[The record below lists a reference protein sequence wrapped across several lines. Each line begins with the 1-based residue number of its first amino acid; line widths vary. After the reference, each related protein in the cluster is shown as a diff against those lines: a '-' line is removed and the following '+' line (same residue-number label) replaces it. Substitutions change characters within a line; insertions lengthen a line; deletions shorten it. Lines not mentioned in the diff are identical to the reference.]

1 MRVKSIIILSIF
13 LCFCTSKERESH
25 EKTIFRYN
33 ESAGI
38 QSFDPAFS
46 KDQARVWF
54 CHHIYNSIVALDS
67 NLAIKPSIAKSWDIS
82 EDALT
87 YEFIIRDDVYFHE
100 PISRQVNTHDIVYSL
115 NRLRDSKLASPGA
128 WVLSDITSIEAQN
141 DSLIRIELENPNPA
155 FMSLLS
161 TQYCSILPI
170 ESNGDE
176 DFFKSPIGTGAFK
189 FQYHK
194 PNVKLV
200 LRQNSR
206 YFEFEGD
213 YRLPYLD
220 AVAISFIPDKQTAFL
235 EFIRGNL
242 DFLSGIDAS
251 YKDEL
256 LTPNG
261 ELNLSYKSK
270 INFTKQAYLNT
281 EYLGVLVDSNQT
293 NIALKNSK
301 VRQALN
307 ISFDKSLMIKYLRNN
322 NGTPALNGFIP
333 KGLPGYNASSVY
345 SFDFKMAQQLLV
357 QAGYPNGKGIDPVE
371 LSTTSS
377 YLDLCE
383 YIQHAWQQLGLDV
396 KININ
401 PPSIHRQQVS
411 KSQLSIFRGSW
422 IADYPDA
429 ENYLSLFYSRN
440 HSPNGPNYT
449 HFSNAEFDSLYLES
463 KQITDIEKRMPYYF
477 KMDSMLMKEGVIIP
491 LYYDAVSR
499 FSNKAI
505 QGLGSNPMNL
515 LDLKQVQKRIK

>member
-1 MRVKSIIILSIF
+1 MRVTSVIILSIF
-13 LCFCTSKERESH
+13 LCFCTNKQIESQ
-25 EKTIFRYN
+25 EKSIFRYN
-33 ESAGI
+33 ESSGI
-38 QSFDPAFS
+38 QTFDPAFA

-54 CHHIYNSIVALDS
+54 CHHIFNSMVSLDS
-67 NLAIKPSIAKSWDIS
+67 NLIIKPSVAKSWHIS

-87 YEFIIRDDVYFHE
+87 YEFKIRDDVYFHE

-115 NRLRDSKLASPGA
+115 NRLRDSNIASPGA
-128 WVLSDITSIEAQN
+128 WILSDISSIQAMS
-141 DSLIRIELENPNPA
+141 DTVLRIVLKNPNPA
-155 FMSLLS
+155 FLSLLS
-161 TQYCSILPI
+161 MQYCSILPI
-170 ESNGDE
+170 ESDGDV
-176 DFFKSPIGTGAFK
+176 DFFIAPIGTGPFK

-200 LRQNSR
+200 LRKNFK

-220 AVAISFIPDKQTAFL
+220 AVSISFIPDKQTVFL
-235 EFIRGNL
+235 EFIRGNF

-261 ELNLSYKSK
+261 ELNLRYKSK
-270 INFTKQAYLNT
+270 INYTKQAYLNT
-281 EYLGVLVDSNQT
+281 EYLGILTDSNQS
-293 NIALKNSK
+293 NIALKNSN

-333 KGLPGYNASSVY
+333 KGLPGFRESNIYP
-345 SFDFKMAQQLLV
+345 FDLKKAKKLLAK
-357 QAGYPNGKGIDPVE
+357 AGYPNGKGIETIE

-383 YIQHAWQQLGLDV
+383 YIQHAWQQLGIDV

-429 ENYLSLFYSRN
+429 ENYLSLFYSKN

-449 HFSNAEFDSLYLES
+449 HFSNEIFDSLYLKS
-463 KQITDIEKRMPYYF
+463 KQIADIEKRLPYYF
-477 KMDSMLMKEGVIIP
+477 KMDSMLMSEGVIIP

-499 FSNKAI
+499 FSNKEI
-505 QGLGSNPMNL
+505 QSLGSNPMNL
-515 LDLKQVQKRIK
+515 LDLKRVQKRIN